1 MIAAVGIKT
10 ASRRTIGD
18 LPPPLARIA
27 SEASRE
33 K

>member
-1 MIAAVGIKT
+1 MTASVEIKT

-27 SEASRE
+27 SEAPRE
-33 K
+33 E